1 MKITLRDVK
10 KSDWDYI
17 LKLRNEKSYR
27 KNFVHQHTITLEEHT
42 NFLNKQEKNLGFF
55 NQIICYNNK
64 DVGYIR
70 ILDNDVGIIIEKQ
83 FQNKGIGVK
92 ALLLIES
99 KAKDLGIKK
108 LVARIFIQNETSKK
122 IFEDNKYEL
131 KMYWYEKN
139 I

>member
-1 MKITLRDVK
+1 MKIILRDVK

-27 KNFVHQHTITLEEHT
+27 KNFEHQHTITSEEHY
-42 NFLNKQEKNLGFF
+42 NFLNQQEKNLGFF
-55 NQIICYNNK
+55 NQIICHDDK

-70 ILDNDVGIIIEKQ
+70 ILDEDVSIIVDKQ

-92 ALLLIES
+92 ALSLIES
-99 KAKDLGIKK
+99 KAKDIGIKK
-108 LVARIFIQNETSKK
+108 LVARIAIHNQTSRK

-131 KMYWYEKN
+131 KMYRYEKN